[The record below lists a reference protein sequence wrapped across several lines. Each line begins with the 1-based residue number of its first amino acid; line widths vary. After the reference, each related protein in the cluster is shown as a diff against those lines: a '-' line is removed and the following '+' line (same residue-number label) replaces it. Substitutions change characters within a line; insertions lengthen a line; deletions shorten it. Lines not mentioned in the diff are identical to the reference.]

1 MKRKLHNLLLAALPV
16 LIFNTAQSA
25 VAQDTNVVSMTL
37 REAENMAMTNHP
49 KITQAELIALASAQV
64 VRETRS
70 SFFPRISADVT
81 SVGTTGSNT
90 RVAAGALNNPLIL
103 ERNAEGVTATQLIT
117 DFGRTANLTASSK
130 LQARA
135 QDQNALATRAQ
146 ILVALDSAYFS
157 ALQAQSIL
165 GVAKQTVATRQY
177 TFDQVSQLA
186 TNKLKSGLDVSFAQV
201 DLDTSKL
208 LLANANND
216 LQSAFAEL
224 SNVLGDRQQRSF
236 HLAEEPIPASSVP
249 DDPDLVQTTL
259 RNRPDLVQ
267 LRLES
272 DAAQRFARA
281 QRDLH
286 YPTISAVGTAGVI
299 PIHEPALKQNY
310 AAAGVNLSLPI
321 FEGMLFDAREKEAQ
335 LRARAAAENLRD
347 AEDNAIR
354 DVRVAALNVTYA
366 QEQLTLTAQ
375 LLASANQAFELAQ
388 TRYKVGSSSIVELS
402 QAQLNQT
409 EAQIAQAK
417 ARYQFQIRDAIL
429 NYQLGNTTSTNNPA
443 R

>member
-1 MKRKLHNLLLAALPV
+1 MKRNFHNLLFAALPA
-16 LIFNTAQSA
+16 LIFHTVPS
-25 VAQDTNVVSMTL
+25 VMAQDTNAVSMTL
-37 REAENMAMTNHP
+37 REAENMAVTNHP

-70 SFFPRISADVT
+70 RFLPSVSADVT
-81 SVGTTGSNT
+81 SVGTSGSNT
-90 RVAAGALNNPLIL
+90 RVAAGGLNNPLIL
-103 ERNAEGVTATQLIT
+103 ERNAEGVTVSQLIT
-117 DFGRTANLTASSK
+117 DFGRTANLTASSR
-130 LQARA
+130 LRARA

-146 ILVALDSAYFS
+146 ILLAVDSTYFS
-157 ALQAQSIL
+157 AQQAQSVL
-165 GVAKQTVATRQY
+165 DVAKQTVQARQY
-177 TFDQVSQLA
+177 TFNQVNEMA
-186 TNKLKSGLDVSFAQV
+186 KNKLKSGLDVSFAQV

-216 LQSAFAEL
+216 LQSTFINL
-224 SNVLGDRQQRSF
+224 SDILGDRHQRTF
-236 HLAEEPIPASSVP
+236 HLADEPIPAGSVP
-249 DDPDLVQTTL
+249 DDPELVQTTL

-267 LRLES
+267 LRLERE
-272 DAAQRFARA
+272 AALRFARA
-281 QRDLH
+281 ERDLN

-299 PIHEPALKQNY
+299 PIRDPSLKQNY
-310 AAAGVNLSLPI
+310 AAAGVDLSIPI
-321 FEGMLFDAREKEAQ
+321 FEGMLFDARRKEAQ
-335 LRARAAAENLRD
+335 LRAKAAAETLRD

-354 DVRVAALNVTYA
+354 DVRVAALNVSYA

-417 ARYQFQIRDAIL
+417 ARYQFQIRAAIL
-429 NYQLGNTTSTNNPA
+429 NYQLGNTTSTNNPP